1 MKRIITLVAFIAA
14 AFCLASC
21 EKTPT
26 PKPETTYTVKT
37 AISSATSTS
46 EVKIDLTAYE
56 YNEAGEKMGYNTL
69 YKTTAGESKTFTAN
83 ERSVKVKVQMKMY
96 SETTTA
102 VAPVYRWIQQVF
114 YLEEGRNVVIEIG
127 DTSRIGAS
135 EP

>member
-1 MKRIITLVAFIAA
+1 MKRIITLVAAIAA
-14 AFCLASC
+14 AVGLISC
-21 EKTPT
+21 EKTPA

-69 YKTTAGESKTFTAN
+69 YKTTASESKTFTAN

-114 YLEEGRNVVIEIG
+114 YLEEGG
-127 DTSRIGAS
+127 MS
-135 EP
+135 